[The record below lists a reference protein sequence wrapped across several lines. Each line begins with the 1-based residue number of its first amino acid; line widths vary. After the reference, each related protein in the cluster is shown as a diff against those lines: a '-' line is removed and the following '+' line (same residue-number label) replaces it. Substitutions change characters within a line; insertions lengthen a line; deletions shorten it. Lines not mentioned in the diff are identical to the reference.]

1 MERTKIEAF
10 ASAARNLLRSQI
22 KTRIELLR
30 KSESSAVVIENSGA
44 IKTLEENIAKN
55 GIDNVVEEVSYTWFN
70 RLCALRYM
78 DAHDFNRPMIV
89 TPLEGE
95 TLPEILSDAMTG
107 SLDSTILSKTNEEK
121 INKLLSGEIKSN
133 NAQAEI
139 YRILL
144 VSKCNE
150 LNKSIPK
157 LFEYISDY
165 TELLLPDDLLS
176 KDDFLYI
183 MREALTDDNCKT
195 VEVIGWLYQ
204 YYISEKKDEVFAGFK
219 KNKKA
224 TSKEIPAA
232 TQLFTPEWIVRY
244 LVENSLGRLWMLNH
258 PESRLIESMKY
269 YVKPVDIEPDFIRV
283 KNPEDIKLCDPCCGS
298 GHMLTYA
305 FDILFEIYSELGY
318 TSKDAVEH
326 ILKDNLY
333 GIEIDERAGQLAY
346 FALNMKAREK
356 VRRFFSLQIEPN
368 ICVLNNIIFDDEELE
383 IASNFFANKNKT
395 EVKNLLSQFDHADTF
410 GSLII
415 PAISDIPTLRQKLTI
430 TKKGDLFDSTEE
442 IESKVN
448 KVLDYSEYLS
458 SRYHVVVTNPPY
470 MGNSHMGSELKAFI
484 ERNFKEYKYDLFSCF
499 FLRCSILAN
508 PNGYMGFMSPYV
520 WMFISSYQNL
530 RKYFIEKKTITS
542 LIQLEY
548 SAFADATVPLCVF
561 TLKNTY
567 ENIKGNYFR
576 LTEFRGGME
585 VQNEKFLEAINNHN
599 HGYYFEVS
607 AEQFEKIPGSPIAY
621 WASDAIF
628 SLFATAEPIIGS
640 CQTLV
645 GLQTADNGRFLRLW
659 WEISP
664 QNVCYT
670 ATSCEDALATHKKW
684 FPYQKGGS
692 YRKWYGNNDYLVNW
706 ENDGYEIKNFV
717 DDKGKQRSR
726 PQNTSSYF
734 KQAITWSDVT
744 SGDFSIRFRKAGFI
758 HDVVAM
764 SAFSDDKNVL
774 KEVLGVMNTPIA
786 NYIFKMLN
794 PTIHL
799 PIGTFA
805 QFPYKKISDKSSI
818 ESILIKVDENLLISK
833 SDWDSFETSWDFVRH
848 PLLEDRESGLISE
861 CYERYKER
869 TNEAFFKL
877 KENEEELN
885 RIFIDIYGLQDE
897 LKPEEDD
904 SMVSVH
910 RIFDSDSDIPQSMR
924 KGNYALTKKDVVKSF
939 ISYAVACMFGR
950 YSLDSDGLAFA
961 GGDWDSSKYKSF
973 IPDEDNVITVLSSEW
988 FADDIV
994 SRFREFVKACFGQE
1008 NLSLNMRFVEDA
1020 LGMTVRGYFLKSFY
1034 EDHVRTYQKRPIYWM
1049 FSSPKGYF
1057 NALIYLHR
1065 YNENTPSIVLRYL
1078 RQFRSKISSEISVL
1092 QEDKNN
1098 ERQVQEY
1105 KRILDDLDSY
1115 EQILYPIAMN
1125 NIQLDLDDGVKVNY
1139 LKLGNALRKVP
1150 GLEKKE

>member
-89 TPLEGE
+89 TPLKGE

-326 ILKDNLY
+326 ILKDNLF

-368 ICVLNNIIFDDEELE
+368 ICVLNNVMFDDEELE

-470 MGNSHMGSELKAFI
+470 MS
-484 ERNFKEYKYDLFSCF
+484 KYDDLFKS
-499 FLRCSILAN
+499 FLIKNYPDSKTDLCTAFMERDLRLIL
-508 PNGYMGFMSPYV
+508 PYGYSAMVNMQS
-520 WMFISSYQNL
+520 WMFLSSYEKL
-530 RKYFIEKKTITS
+530 RLKLLKEKIILSMAHIGTKGFDSIGGEVVSTT
-542 LIQLEY
+542 
-548 SAFADATVPLCVF
+548 AFVLSKKST
-561 TLKNTY
+561 KQI
-567 ENIKGNYFR
+567 IKGEYFR
-576 LTEFRGGME
+576 LVDTQSEAG
-585 VQNEKFLEAINNHN
+585 KSKAFLEANNNHN

-621 WASDAIF
+621 WLSTQMFNVFCSNKNI
-628 SLFATAEPIIGS
+628 SMVGITKKGIIPGNAE
-640 CQTLV
+640 V
-645 GLQTADNGRFLRLW
+645 FLRLW
-659 WEISP
+659 FEVNNENIG
-664 QNVCYT
+664 YHI
-670 ATSCEDALATHKKW
+670 TSYEKMKQSNFKW
-684 FPYQKGGS
+684 FPCMKGGK
-692 YRKWYGNNDYLVNW
+692 YKKWYGNQNYLIDMYNDSYSIKYSGKNNNYSLGNSNFYFKKGITWTDISSSSFAARYTPEGFLSDSAGPMVYINNDSDLFFSLSLLNSKCAERIFDVISACLHFSVEHIASFPLIQPCDYVKKEIISICVN
-706 ENDGYEIKNFV
+706 NIK
-717 DDKGKQRSR
+717 RSR
-726 PQNTSSYF
+726 
-734 KQAITWSDVT
+734 
-744 SGDFSIRFRKAGFI
+744 
-758 HDVVAM
+758 
-764 SAFSDDKNVL
+764 
-774 KEVLGVMNTPIA
+774 
-786 NYIFKMLN
+786 
-794 PTIHL
+794 
-799 PIGTFA
+799 
-805 QFPYKKISDKSSI
+805 
-818 ESILIKVDENLLISK
+818 

-848 PLLEDRESGLISE
+848 PLLEDRGRGLISE

-1008 NLSLNMRFVEDA
+1008 NLSLNMRFIEDA
-1020 LGMTVRGYFLKSFY
+1020 LGTTVRGYFLKSFY

>member
-269 YVKPVDIEPDFIRV
+269 YVKPVDIEPDFIRI
-283 KNPEDIKLCDPCCGS
+283 KNPEEIKLCDPCCGS

-368 ICVLNNIIFDDEELE
+368 ICVLNNVIFDDEELE

-470 MGNSHMGSELKAFI
+470 MS
-484 ERNFKEYKYDLFSCF
+484 KYDDLFKS
-499 FLRCSILAN
+499 FLIKNYPDSKTDLCTAFMERDLRLIL
-508 PNGYMGFMSPYV
+508 PYGYSAMVNMQS
-520 WMFISSYQNL
+520 WMFLSSYEKL
-530 RKYFIEKKTITS
+530 RLKLLKEKIILSMAHIGTKGFDSIGGEVVSTT
-542 LIQLEY
+542 
-548 SAFADATVPLCVF
+548 AFVLSKKPT
-561 TLKNTY
+561 KKI
-567 ENIKGNYFR
+567 IKGEYFR
-576 LTEFRGGME
+576 LVDTQSEAG
-585 VQNEKFLEAINNHN
+585 KSKAFLEAINNHN
-599 HGYYFEVS
+599 HDYYFEVS

-640 CQTLV
+640 LQPYQ
-645 GLQTADNGRFLRLW
+645 GLATADNGRFLRLW

-684 FPYQKGGS
+684 FPYQKGGA

-717 DDKGKQRSR
+717 DDKGKQRSVVR
-726 PQNTSSYF
+726 NPKSYF
-734 KQAITWSDVT
+734 KQAISWSKISSGILAFRYRLCGSIYDV
-744 SGDFSIRFRKAGFI
+744 AGPSMFG
-758 HDVVAM
+758 
-764 SAFSDDKNVL
+764 NVFFL
-774 KEVLGVMNTPIA
+774 KYVLGFVNSTVALTIA
-786 NYIFKMLN
+786 DFMSPTLNYEVGQVSRYPLIFDESKQLQEVG
-794 PTIHL
+794 L
-799 PIGTFA
+799 VDDA
-805 QFPYKKISDKSSI
+805 IS
-818 ESILIKVDENLLISK
+818 LSK

-848 PLLEDRESGLISE
+848 PLLEDRGRGLISE
-861 CYERYKER
+861 CYERYKEK

-961 GGDWDSSKYKSF
+961 GGDWDGSKYKSF
-973 IPDEDNVITVLSSEW
+973 VPDEDNVITVLSSEW

>member
-269 YVKPVDIEPDFIRV
+269 YVKPVDIEPDFIRI
-283 KNPEDIKLCDPCCGS
+283 KNPEEIKLCDPCCGS

-368 ICVLNNIIFDDEELE
+368 ICVLNNVIFDDEELE
-383 IASNFFANKNKT
+383 IASNFFVSTNKI

-470 MGNSHMGSELKAFI
+470 MS
-484 ERNFKEYKYDLFSCF
+484 KYDDLFKS
-499 FLRCSILAN
+499 FLIKNYPDSKTDLCTAFMERDLRLIL
-508 PNGYMGFMSPYV
+508 PYGYSAMVNMQS
-520 WMFISSYQNL
+520 WMFLSSYEKL
-530 RKYFIEKKTITS
+530 RLKLLKEKIILSMAHIGTKGFDSIGGEVVSTT
-542 LIQLEY
+542 
-548 SAFADATVPLCVF
+548 AFVLSKKST
-561 TLKNTY
+561 KQI
-567 ENIKGNYFR
+567 IKGEYFR
-576 LTEFRGGME
+576 LVDTQSEAG
-585 VQNEKFLEAINNHN
+585 KSKAFLEANNNHN

-621 WASDAIF
+621 WLSTQMFNVFCSNKNI
-628 SLFATAEPIIGS
+628 SMVGITKKGIIPGNAE
-640 CQTLV
+640 V
-645 GLQTADNGRFLRLW
+645 FLRLW
-659 WEISP
+659 FEVNNENIG
-664 QNVCYT
+664 YHI
-670 ATSCEDALATHKKW
+670 TSYEKMKQSNFKW
-684 FPYQKGGS
+684 FPCMKGGK
-692 YRKWYGNNDYLVNW
+692 YKKWYGNQNYLIDMYNDSYNIKYSGKNNNYSLGNSNFYFKKGITWTYISSSSFAARYTPEGFLSDSAGPMVYINNDSDLLFSLSLLNSKCAERIFDVISACLNFNVEHIASFPLIQPCDYVKKEIISICVN
-706 ENDGYEIKNFV
+706 NIK
-717 DDKGKQRSR
+717 RSR
-726 PQNTSSYF
+726 
-734 KQAITWSDVT
+734 
-744 SGDFSIRFRKAGFI
+744 
-758 HDVVAM
+758 
-764 SAFSDDKNVL
+764 
-774 KEVLGVMNTPIA
+774 
-786 NYIFKMLN
+786 
-794 PTIHL
+794 
-799 PIGTFA
+799 
-805 QFPYKKISDKSSI
+805 
-818 ESILIKVDENLLISK
+818 

-848 PLLEDRESGLISE
+848 PLLEDRGRGLISE

-869 TNEAFFKL
+869 TNEAFLKL

-1008 NLSLNMRFVEDA
+1008 NLSLNMRFIEDA
-1020 LGMTVRGYFLKSFY
+1020 LGTTVRGYFLKSFY

>member
-10 ASAARNLLRSQI
+10 ATAARNLLRSQI

-368 ICVLNNIIFDDEELE
+368 ICVLNNVIFDDEELE
-383 IASNFFANKNKT
+383 IASNFFVSTNKI

-415 PAISDIPTLRQKLTI
+415 PAISNIPTLRQKLTI

-470 MGNSHMGSELKAFI
+470 MS
-484 ERNFKEYKYDLFSCF
+484 KYDDLFKS
-499 FLRCSILAN
+499 FLIKNYPDSKTDLCTAFMERDLRLIL
-508 PNGYMGFMSPYV
+508 PYGYSAMVNMQS
-520 WMFISSYQNL
+520 WMFLSSYEKL
-530 RKYFIEKKTITS
+530 RLKLLKEKIILSMAHIGTKGFDSIGGEVVSTT
-542 LIQLEY
+542 
-548 SAFADATVPLCVF
+548 AFVLSKKPT
-561 TLKNTY
+561 KQI
-567 ENIKGNYFR
+567 IKGEYFR
-576 LTEFRGGME
+576 LVDTQSEAG
-585 VQNEKFLEAINNHN
+585 KSKAFLEANNNHN

-621 WASDAIF
+621 WLSTQMFNVFCSNKNI
-628 SLFATAEPIIGS
+628 SMVGITKKGIIPGNAE
-640 CQTLV
+640 V
-645 GLQTADNGRFLRLW
+645 FLRLW
-659 WEISP
+659 FEVNNENIG
-664 QNVCYT
+664 YHI
-670 ATSCEDALATHKKW
+670 TSYEKMKQSNFKW
-684 FPYQKGGS
+684 FPCMKGGK
-692 YRKWYGNNDYLVNW
+692 YKKWYGNQNYLIDMYNDSYSIKYSGKNNNYSLGNSNFYFKKGITWTDISSSSFAARYTPEGFLSDSAGPMVYINNDSDLFFSLSLLNSKCAERIFDVISACLHFSVEHIASFPLIQPCDYVKKEIISICVN
-706 ENDGYEIKNFV
+706 NIK
-717 DDKGKQRSR
+717 RSR
-726 PQNTSSYF
+726 
-734 KQAITWSDVT
+734 
-744 SGDFSIRFRKAGFI
+744 
-758 HDVVAM
+758 
-764 SAFSDDKNVL
+764 
-774 KEVLGVMNTPIA
+774 
-786 NYIFKMLN
+786 
-794 PTIHL
+794 
-799 PIGTFA
+799 
-805 QFPYKKISDKSSI
+805 
-818 ESILIKVDENLLISK
+818 

-848 PLLEDRESGLISE
+848 PLLEDRGRGLISE

-1139 LKLGNALRKVP
+1139 LKLGNALKKVP

>member
-10 ASAARNLLRSQI
+10 ATAARNLLRSQI

-269 YVKPVDIEPDFIRV
+269 YVKPVDIEPDFIRI
-283 KNPEDIKLCDPCCGS
+283 KNPEEIKLCDPCCGS

-326 ILKDNLY
+326 IRKDNLY

-368 ICVLNNIIFDDEELE
+368 ICVLNNVIFDDEELE
-383 IASNFFANKNKT
+383 IASNFFVSTNKI

-470 MGNSHMGSELKAFI
+470 MS
-484 ERNFKEYKYDLFSCF
+484 KYDDLFKG
-499 FLRCSILAN
+499 FLIKNYPDSKTDLCTAFLERDLRLIL
-508 PNGYMGFMSPYV
+508 PYGYSAMVNMQS
-520 WMFISSYQNL
+520 WMFLSSYEKL
-530 RKYFIEKKTITS
+530 RLKLLKEKIILSMAHIGTKGFDSIGGEVVSTT
-542 LIQLEY
+542 
-548 SAFADATVPLCVF
+548 AFVLSKKST
-561 TLKNTY
+561 KQI
-567 ENIKGNYFR
+567 IKGEYFR
-576 LTEFRGGME
+576 LVDTQSEAG
-585 VQNEKFLEAINNHN
+585 KSKAFLEANNNHN

-621 WASDAIF
+621 WLSTQMFNVFCSNKNI
-628 SLFATAEPIIGS
+628 SMVGITKKGIIPGNAE
-640 CQTLV
+640 V
-645 GLQTADNGRFLRLW
+645 FLRLW
-659 WEISP
+659 FEVNNENIG
-664 QNVCYT
+664 YHI
-670 ATSCEDALATHKKW
+670 TSYEKMKQSNFKW
-684 FPYQKGGS
+684 FPCMKGGK
-692 YRKWYGNNDYLVNW
+692 YKKWYGNQNYLIDMYNDSYSIKYSGKNNNYSLGNSNFYFKKGITWTDISSSSFAARYTPEGFLSDSAGPMVYINNDSDLFFSLSLLNSKCAERIFDVISACLHFSVEHIASFPLIQPCDYVKKEIISICVN
-706 ENDGYEIKNFV
+706 NIK
-717 DDKGKQRSR
+717 RSR
-726 PQNTSSYF
+726 
-734 KQAITWSDVT
+734 
-744 SGDFSIRFRKAGFI
+744 
-758 HDVVAM
+758 
-764 SAFSDDKNVL
+764 
-774 KEVLGVMNTPIA
+774 
-786 NYIFKMLN
+786 
-794 PTIHL
+794 
-799 PIGTFA
+799 
-805 QFPYKKISDKSSI
+805 
-818 ESILIKVDENLLISK
+818 

-848 PLLEDRESGLISE
+848 PLLEDRGRGLISE
-861 CYERYKER
+861 CYERYKEK

-961 GGDWDSSKYKSF
+961 GGDWDGSKYKSF
-973 IPDEDNVITVLSSEW
+973 VPDEDNVITVLSSEW

-1139 LKLGNALRKVP
+1139 LKLGNALKKVP

>member
-10 ASAARNLLRSQI
+10 ATAARNLLRSQI

-368 ICVLNNIIFDDEELE
+368 ICVLNNVIFDDEELE
-383 IASNFFANKNKT
+383 IASNFFVSTNKI

-415 PAISDIPTLRQKLTI
+415 PAISNIPTLRQKLTI

-470 MGNSHMGSELKAFI
+470 MS
-484 ERNFKEYKYDLFSCF
+484 KYDDLFKS
-499 FLRCSILAN
+499 FLIKNYPDSKTDLCTAFMERDLRLIL
-508 PNGYMGFMSPYV
+508 PYGYSAMVNMQS
-520 WMFISSYQNL
+520 WMFLSSYEKL
-530 RKYFIEKKTITS
+530 RLKLLKEKIILSMAHIGTKGFDSIGGEVVSTT
-542 LIQLEY
+542 
-548 SAFADATVPLCVF
+548 AFVLSKKPT
-561 TLKNTY
+561 KQI
-567 ENIKGNYFR
+567 IKGEYFR
-576 LTEFRGGME
+576 LVDTQSEAG
-585 VQNEKFLEAINNHN
+585 KSKAFLEANNNHN

-621 WASDAIF
+621 WLSTQMFNVFCSNKNI
-628 SLFATAEPIIGS
+628 SMVGITKKGIIPGNAE
-640 CQTLV
+640 V
-645 GLQTADNGRFLRLW
+645 FLRLW
-659 WEISP
+659 FEVNNENIG
-664 QNVCYT
+664 YHI
-670 ATSCEDALATHKKW
+670 TSYEKMKQSNFKW
-684 FPYQKGGS
+684 FPCMKGGK
-692 YRKWYGNNDYLVNW
+692 YKKWYGNQNYLIDMYNDSYSIKYSGKNNNYSLGNSNFYFKKGITWTDISSSSFAARYTPEGFLSDSAGPMVYINNDSDLFFSLSLLNSKCAERIFDVISACLHFSVEHIASFPLIQPCDYVKKEIISICVN
-706 ENDGYEIKNFV
+706 NIK
-717 DDKGKQRSR
+717 RSR
-726 PQNTSSYF
+726 
-734 KQAITWSDVT
+734 
-744 SGDFSIRFRKAGFI
+744 
-758 HDVVAM
+758 
-764 SAFSDDKNVL
+764 
-774 KEVLGVMNTPIA
+774 
-786 NYIFKMLN
+786 
-794 PTIHL
+794 
-799 PIGTFA
+799 
-805 QFPYKKISDKSSI
+805 
-818 ESILIKVDENLLISK
+818 

-848 PLLEDRESGLISE
+848 PLLEDRGRGLISE
-861 CYERYKER
+861 CYERYKEK

-1139 LKLGNALRKVP
+1139 LKLGNALKKVP

>member
-269 YVKPVDIEPDFIRV
+269 YVKPVDIEPDFIRI
-283 KNPEDIKLCDPCCGS
+283 KNPEEIKLCDPCCGS

-368 ICVLNNIIFDDEELE
+368 ICVLNNVIFDDEELE

-415 PAISDIPTLRQKLTI
+415 PAISNIPTLRRKLTI

-470 MGNSHMGSELKAFI
+470 MS
-484 ERNFKEYKYDLFSCF
+484 KYDDLFKS
-499 FLRCSILAN
+499 FLIKNYPDSKTDLCTAFMERDLRLIL
-508 PNGYMGFMSPYV
+508 PYGYSAMVNMQS
-520 WMFISSYQNL
+520 WMFLSSYEKL
-530 RKYFIEKKTITS
+530 RLKLLKEKIILSMAHIGTKGFDSIGGEVVSTT
-542 LIQLEY
+542 
-548 SAFADATVPLCVF
+548 AFVLSKKST
-561 TLKNTY
+561 KQI
-567 ENIKGNYFR
+567 IKGEYFR
-576 LTEFRGGME
+576 LVDTQSEAG
-585 VQNEKFLEAINNHN
+585 KSKAFLEANNNHN

-621 WASDAIF
+621 WLSTQMFNVFCSNKNI
-628 SLFATAEPIIGS
+628 SMVGITKKGIIPGNAE
-640 CQTLV
+640 V
-645 GLQTADNGRFLRLW
+645 FLRLW
-659 WEISP
+659 FEVNNENIG
-664 QNVCYT
+664 YHI
-670 ATSCEDALATHKKW
+670 TSYEKMKQSNFKW
-684 FPYQKGGS
+684 FPCMKGGK
-692 YRKWYGNNDYLVNW
+692 YKKWYGNQNYLIDMYNDSYSIKYSGKNNNYSLGNSNFYFKKGITWTDISSSSFAARYTPEGFLSDSAGPMVYINNDSDLFFSLSLLNSKCAERIFDVISACLHFSVEHIASFPLIQPCDYVKKEIISICVN
-706 ENDGYEIKNFV
+706 NIK
-717 DDKGKQRSR
+717 RSR
-726 PQNTSSYF
+726 
-734 KQAITWSDVT
+734 
-744 SGDFSIRFRKAGFI
+744 
-758 HDVVAM
+758 
-764 SAFSDDKNVL
+764 
-774 KEVLGVMNTPIA
+774 
-786 NYIFKMLN
+786 
-794 PTIHL
+794 
-799 PIGTFA
+799 
-805 QFPYKKISDKSSI
+805 
-818 ESILIKVDENLLISK
+818 

-848 PLLEDRESGLISE
+848 PLLEDRGRGLISE
-861 CYERYKER
+861 CYERYKEK

-961 GGDWDSSKYKSF
+961 GGDWDGSKYKSF
-973 IPDEDNVITVLSSEW
+973 VPDEDNVITVLSSEW